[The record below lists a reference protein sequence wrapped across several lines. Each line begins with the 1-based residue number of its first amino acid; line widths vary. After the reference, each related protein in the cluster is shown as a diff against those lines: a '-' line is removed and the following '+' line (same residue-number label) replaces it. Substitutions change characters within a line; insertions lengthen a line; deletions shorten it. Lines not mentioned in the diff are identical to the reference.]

1 MRRTRFTPRPTQTA
15 RAAHASMVGTLRE
28 APATET
34 LAHSVHIEARS
45 VPMAA
50 GEEQFGQQ
58 VVTAEGLLSGK

>member
-1 MRRTRFTPRPTQTA
+1 
-15 RAAHASMVGTLRE
+15 MVGTLRE

-58 VVTAEGLLSGK
+58 VVMAEGLLSGK